1 LCRSLRESL
10 NLGFCQFA
18 ENPPYNCISLFVRQ
32 RCVDS
37 GQFVLLSRNDV
48 GDLSS
53 EMKENRV
60 PAARVLWLALLTL
73 AIPAFAILVSLRWQQ
88 DSLSSDPGLSAQL
101 FVTILLAATCGGLS
115 VYSSKKLLPGV
126 VCAGAFVFAA
136 GLIFSMGATDDA
148 YIFFRYV
155 ENTLRGLGPVFNV
168 GEYVEGFSSPLW
180 FLVLLIL
187 GKVGGIDLLPVLSV
201 AAGIG
206 AALFVFVAVGFSA
219 RVLGVS
225 RLAGLASVLA
235 AVWFPILFWT
245 WSGMGTVLHLA
256 LLAWAVYFMYRGFQ
270 RPVADR
276 GVFLLISTLL
286 MTAATLTRPET
297 GLLLGIHLLWCIAL
311 APRSSVIWR
320 AGLVAIPAVT
330 FAVLEVVRFKY
341 YGMFLPNTYY
351 CKVGS
356 PFELASHGLTY
367 LASGVVPIAS
377 IAIPGFLALF
387 RKTPGK
393 RQSGYILT
401 LVLAQIVVIIATG
414 ADYFIEMRF
423 LTPFWVLLI
432 PPAVLELEIGL
443 ENCKL
448 LDRRVLRMAEAMG
461 IVVAVFVSGFL
472 YQSIGPHSVRMFG
485 HNLVV
490 RWMDFG
496 QWANAETAPQT
507 VIASPVI
514 GAVGFYSRRPMIDM
528 LGLTDPV
535 ISRSSRIRTG
545 PKGHDRSNAQYVLG
559 RSPDIIFLDGWWKDE
574 SSFLEGHHWI
584 PAVERM
590 KSCFPSAYYQF
601 TNLRLRKS
609 RWSIY
614 VRTDKKGI
622 APCVKQAP
630 GGQ

>member
-1 LCRSLRESL
+1 MR
-10 NLGFCQFA
+10 
-18 ENPPYNCISLFVRQ
+18 
-32 RCVDS
+32 
-37 GQFVLLSRNDV
+37 
-48 GDLSS
+48 
-53 EMKENRV
+53 ENRV
-60 PAARVLWLALLTL
+60 PAARVLRLVLLTL
-73 AIPAFAILVSLRWQQ
+73 AIFAFAILVSSRWQQ
-88 DSLSSDPGLSAQL
+88 DSMSSDPGLSAQL

-115 VYSSKKLLPGV
+115 VFSSKKLLPGI
-126 VCAGAFVFAA
+126 VCAGVFVFAA

-155 ENTLRGLGPVFNV
+155 ENTLSGHGPVFNI

-180 FLVLLIL
+180 FLILLIL
-187 GKVGGIDLLPVLSV
+187 GKVGGIASLPVLSV

-206 AALFVFVAVGFSA
+206 ALLFVLVAVSFSA

-225 RLAGLASVLA
+225 RLAGLAPVLA

-245 WSGMGTVLHLA
+245 WSGMGTLLHLA

-270 RPVADR
+270 RSAEDR
-276 GVFLLISTLL
+276 GVFLVISTLL

-297 GLLLGIHLLWCIAL
+297 GLLLGIHILWCIAL
-311 APRSSVIWR
+311 APRSSPIWR
-320 AGLVAIPAVT
+320 VGLVAIPTVI
-330 FAVLEVVRFKY
+330 FAVLEVFRFKY
-341 YGMFLPNTYY
+341 YGMLLANTYY

-356 PFELASHGLTY
+356 PFELASHGLKY
-367 LASGVVPIAS
+367 LASGVIPIAS
-377 IAIPGFLALF
+377 IAIPGLLALF

-393 RQSGYILT
+393 QQSGYIMT
-401 LVLAQIVVIIATG
+401 LVFSQIVVIIATG

-432 PPAVLELEIGL
+432 PPAVLELEIAL
-443 ENCKL
+443 ESFKL

-461 IVVAVFVSGFL
+461 IVAAVFVSGFL

-485 HNLVV
+485 HNLVI

-496 QWANAETAPQT
+496 QWANAETQTQT

-535 ISRSSRIRTG
+535 ISRSNRLQNG
-545 PKGHDRSNAQYVLG
+545 PKGHDRSNAKYVLG

-574 SSFLEGHHWI
+574 NSFLKARHWI
-584 PAVERM
+584 PAVERI
-590 KSCFPSAYYQF
+590 KAYFPSAAYQF
-601 TNLRLRKS
+601 TNLQLRKS

-614 VRTDKKGI
+614 LRTDKKGLD
-622 APCVKQAP
+622 P
-630 GGQ
+630 GVEHVQRYGCTGCP